1 MRLAE
6 LGSAGGDVAYSAV
19 SMAISRFEKR
29 LEVDRD
35 LQRRIKAVRAIL
47 EL

>member
-1 MRLAE
+1 
-6 LGSAGGDVAYSAV
+6 
-19 SMAISRFEKR
+19 MAITRFEKR
-29 LEVDRD
+29 LAHDRD

>member
-6 LGSAGGDVAYSAV
+6 LGSASGDIAYSAV
-19 SMAISRFEKR
+19 SMPINRFEKR
-29 LEVDRD
+29 LEVDRH
-35 LQRRIKAVRAIL
+35 LQRQIKAVRAIL